1 MFELSAGL
9 YFLVGVSFITS
20 FITAAIGV
28 GGGIGLLAVMPQFI
42 PISAVIPVHGLI
54 QMVSNGSRFAFDY
67 KSAKIEILP
76 RYVMGCLAGVLIGY
90 FFIGG
95 LPEKYLS
102 LILGI
107 FILAITWTNIVSLLG
122 FVLKNFAIVGFI
134 QTFLSLF
141 VAVTG
146 LISQPILM
154 KMKMNINK
162 NEIIVTH
169 AMQMSVLHGLK
180 VATFV
185 IAGFA
190 FMDYAELIII
200 MIAASTI
207 GSYLGGFLR
216 DRISQ
221 RVGAMLLKAG
231 VTGFGFKMILDHFI
245 KSM

>member
-1 MFELSAGL
+1 MIELSGNL
-9 YFLVGVSFITS
+9 YILVAVSFITS
-20 FITAAIGV
+20 FMTAAIGV

-42 PISAVIPVHGLI
+42 PISAVVPVHGLI
-54 QMVSNGSRFAFDY
+54 QMVSNASRFAFDY

-76 RYVMGCLAGVLIGY
+76 RYIIGCLAGAFVGY
-90 FFIGG
+90 FFIGNF
-95 LPEKYLS
+95 PEEYLS

-107 FILAITWTNIVSLLG
+107 FILAITWTKIVSSLG
-122 FVLKNFAIVGFI
+122 FVLKNFALVGFL

-154 KMKMNINK
+154 KMNLNK
-162 NEIIVTH
+162 NEVIVTH

-180 VATFV
+180 VAAFV

-190 FMDYAELIII
+190 FRDYAKLIAI
-200 MIAASTI
+200 MIAASTV

-216 DRISQ
+216 DLISQ
-221 RVGAMLLKAG
+221 RVGAIFLKVG
-231 VTGFGFKMILDHFI
+231 ITFFGLKMIVDHFVKGI
-245 KSM
+245 

>member
-1 MFELSAGL
+1 MLELSDGL
-9 YFLVGVSFITS
+9 YLLVGVSFITS
-20 FITAAIGV
+20 FMTAAIGV

-42 PISAVIPVHGLI
+42 PISAVVPVHGLI

-76 RYVMGCLAGVLIGY
+76 RYVIGCLIGAFIGY
-90 FFIGG
+90 FFIGKF
-95 LPEKYLS
+95 PEQYLS
-102 LILGI
+102 LILGF
-107 FILAITWTNIVSLLG
+107 FILAITWTKIVARLG
-122 FVLKNFAIVGFI
+122 FVFKNFAIVGFF

-154 KMKMNINK
+154 KMNINK
-162 NEIIVTH
+162 NEVIVTH

-180 VATFV
+180 VAAFI

-190 FMDYAELIII
+190 FMDYANLILI
-200 MIAASTI
+200 MITASTL

-231 VTGFGFKMILDHFI
+231 VTFFGLKMIFDHFFNG
-245 KSM
+245 M

>member
-1 MFELSAGL
+1 MLDLSAGL
-9 YFLVGVSFITS
+9 YVLVGVSFITS
-20 FITAAIGV
+20 FMTAAIGV
-28 GGGIGLLAVMPQFI
+28 GGGIGLLAIMPQFL

-54 QMVSNGSRFAFDY
+54 QMVSNCSRFAFDY

-76 RYVMGCLAGVLIGY
+76 QYVIGCLIGASIGY
-90 FFIGG
+90 FFIGNF
-95 LPEKYLS
+95 PEKYLS

-107 FILAITWTNIVSLLG
+107 FILAITWTKIVSSLG
-122 FVLKNFAIVGFI
+122 FILKNFAIVGFI

-154 KMKMNINK
+154 KMNINK
-162 NEIIVTH
+162 NEVIVTH

-180 VATFV
+180 VAAFV
-185 IAGFA
+185 IVGFA

-200 MIAASTI
+200 MITASTA

-221 RVGAMLLKAG
+221 RIGAMLLKVG
-231 VTGFGFKMILDHFI
+231 VTFFGLKMIVDHFI
-245 KSM
+245 KGM

>member
-1 MFELSAGL
+1 MIELSGNL
-9 YFLVGVSFITS
+9 YILVAVSFITS
-20 FITAAIGV
+20 FMTAAIGV

-42 PISAVIPVHGLI
+42 PISAVVPVHGLI
-54 QMVSNGSRFAFDY
+54 QMVSNASRFAFDY

-76 RYVMGCLAGVLIGY
+76 RYIIGCLAGAFVGY
-90 FFIGG
+90 FFIGNF
-95 LPEKYLS
+95 PEEYLS

-107 FILAITWTNIVSLLG
+107 FILAITWTKIVSSLG
-122 FVLKNFAIVGFI
+122 FVLKNFALVGFL

-154 KMKMNINK
+154 KMNLNK
-162 NEIIVTH
+162 NEVIVTH

-180 VATFV
+180 VAAFV

-190 FMDYAELIII
+190 FRDYAKLIAI
-200 MIAASTI
+200 MIAASTV

-216 DRISQ
+216 DLISQ
-221 RVGAMLLKAG
+221 RVGAILLKVG
-231 VTGFGFKMILDHFI
+231 ITFFGLKMIVDHFVKGI
-245 KSM
+245 

>member
-1 MFELSAGL
+1 MLELSANL
-9 YFLVGVSFITS
+9 YILVGVSFITS
-20 FITAAIGV
+20 LMTAAIGV

-42 PISAVIPVHGLI
+42 PIAAVVPVHGLI

-67 KSAKIEILP
+67 KSAKTEILP
-76 RYVMGCLAGVLIGY
+76 RYIVGCLTGAVIGY
-90 FFIGG
+90 FFIGHF
-95 LPEKYLS
+95 PEKYLS

-107 FILAITWTNIVSLLG
+107 FILAITWTPIVSSLG
-122 FVLKNFAIVGFI
+122 FVLKNFAIVGFF

-154 KMKMNINK
+154 KMNLNK
-162 NEIIVTH
+162 NEVIVTH

-180 VATFV
+180 VAAFV
-185 IAGFA
+185 FAGFA
-190 FMDYAELIII
+190 FMNYAELIII
-200 MIAASTI
+200 MITASTV

-221 RVGAMLLKAG
+221 RVGAVLLKAG
-231 VTGFGFKMILDHFI
+231 VTFFGLKMILDHF
-245 KSM
+245 M

>member
-1 MFELSAGL
+1 MFELSSGL
-9 YFLVGVSFITS
+9 YVLVGVSFITS
-20 FITAAIGV
+20 FMTAAIGV

-42 PISAVIPVHGLI
+42 PISAVVPVHGLI

-76 RYVMGCLAGVLIGY
+76 RYIIGCLTGAFIGY
-90 FFIGG
+90 FFIGNF
-95 LPEKYLS
+95 PEKYLS

-107 FILAITWTNIVSLLG
+107 FILAITWTKIVSSLG
-122 FVLKNFAIVGFI
+122 FVLKNFAIVGFL

-154 KMKMNINK
+154 KMNINK
-162 NEIIVTH
+162 NEVIVTH

-180 VATFV
+180 FAAFV

-200 MIAASTI
+200 MITASTI

-231 VTGFGFKMILDHFI
+231 VTFFGFKMILDHFI
-245 KSM
+245 KGM